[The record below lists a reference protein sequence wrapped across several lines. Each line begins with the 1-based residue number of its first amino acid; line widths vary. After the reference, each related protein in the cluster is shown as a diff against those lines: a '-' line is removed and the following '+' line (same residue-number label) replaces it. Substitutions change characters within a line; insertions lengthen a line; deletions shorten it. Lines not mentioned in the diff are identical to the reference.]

1 MSETFIDRKP
11 DRSLLKQLAD
21 AYGVATDFW
30 TFAGELKEISS
41 ETLVKILGALQVD
54 STTEARCREALEAAR
69 TRPWRLTLP
78 ECSVVRAGSQAHIPV
93 HLPDGA
99 AVTMEVLLE
108 EGGSFQIHQA
118 DIYTPPQSIDG
129 QLIGQ
134 ATFVIPE
141 DMPLGYHTI
150 RVRIVPVGKI
160 EGEITE
166 APLIV
171 VPEALPLPSE
181 RGADGW
187 GVAAQLYS
195 VRSRDSWGIG
205 DSADLKELCSL
216 FASMGAQ
223 YVLVNP
229 LHAAEPTGPM
239 TPSPYL
245 PVSRRFFNPIYI
257 RPEDIREV
265 AYIPTAQRSLIEWAS
280 EKPKASSLE
289 NEKIDRDTIWDAKR
303 GALEVIYQAGRSQA
317 RQRDFNRFREEQ
329 GQGLEDFAL
338 WCALS
343 EKYPDGF
350 PEGLTSPQSMYVQRE
365 KAELA
370 ERIDFFCWLQW
381 IIDEQLDDAQR
392 SAVNTG
398 MKIGIFHDLAVGVHP
413 LGADVWANPDMYARN
428 MALGAPPDMYTQRGQ
443 NWSQPPWRPDSL
455 RRAAYQPLAE
465 LVRTV
470 LRHAGGLRV
479 DHILGLFRQWWIPD
493 GMEPSEGTYV
503 YFDHEAMVGVLMLE
517 AYRAGAV
524 IVGEDLGTTQ
534 PWVMDYLRGRGILG
548 TSVLWFEKNGDGSFK
563 LPQHFSNRVMATV
576 VTHDMPPAA
585 AYLGLEHVELRNAYG
600 LLTEPVEFVR
610 AKAKEERDKML
621 TRLRERKLMDDFSP
635 ERVTVEALYRD
646 IAQAPCELEAIAL
659 VDAVGEQRTQNQPG
673 TNNECPNWR
682 LPLADGG
689 EKVVLIEDLSANS
702 RLISLVSA
710 FTDELAR
717 AHSAVEQ
724 M

>member
-1 MSETFIDRKP
+1 MSEAVIDRKP
-11 DRSLLKQLAD
+11 DRSLLAQVAE

-30 TFAGELKEISS
+30 TFEGELKEISA
-41 ETLVKILGALQVD
+41 TTIVKILGAMQID
-54 STTEARCREALEAAR
+54 STTEERCLEALEAAR

-78 ECSVVRAGSQAHIPV
+78 ECSVVRSGSPAHIPV
-93 HLPDGA
+93 HLPDGSS
-99 AVTMEVLLE
+99 VTMEVLLE
-108 EGGSFQIHQA
+108 DGGSFQIPQA
-118 DIYTPPQSIDG
+118 DIYTPPREINSE
-129 QLIGQ
+129 LIGQ

-141 DMPLGYHTI
+141 NIPMGYHTI
-150 RVRIVPVGKI
+150 RVRIVPQGKV
-160 EGEITE
+160 EGEISE
-166 APLIV
+166 SPLIV
-171 VPEALPLPSE
+171 VPESLPLPSE

-187 GVAAQLYS
+187 GVMTQLYS

-205 DSADLKELCSL
+205 DTADLKELCSL

-229 LHAAEPTGPM
+229 LHAAEPVGHM

-265 AYIPTAQRSLIEWAS
+265 AYVPAAQRSLIEWAA

-289 NEKIDRDTIWDAKR
+289 NEQIDRDMIWEAKR
-303 GALEVIYQAGRSQA
+303 SALEVIYQAGRSQA

-338 WCALS
+338 WCALA

-350 PEGLTSPQSMYVQRE
+350 PEGVTSPQSMYVQRE

-381 IIDEQLDDAQR
+381 IIDEQLDEAQR
-392 SAVNTG
+392 SAVRTG

-413 LGADVWANPDMYARN
+413 LGADMWATPDMYARDI
-428 MALGAPPDMYTQRGQ
+428 ALGCPPDMYNQKGQ

-455 RRAAYQPLAE
+455 RREAYKPLAE

-470 LRHAGGLRV
+470 LRHAGGLRL

-493 GMEPSEGTYV
+493 GMEPGEGTYV
-503 YFDHEAMVGVLMLE
+503 YFDHEAMVGVVMLE

-524 IVGEDLGTTQ
+524 VAGEDLGVSQ
-534 PWVMDYLRGRGILG
+534 PWVIDYLRGRGILG
-548 TSVLWFEKNGDGSFK
+548 TSVLWFEKNADGSFK
-563 LPQHFSNRVMATV
+563 LPQHLPERAMATV

-585 AYLGLEHVELRNAYG
+585 GYLGLDHVELRDKLG
-600 LLTEPVEFVR
+600 LLTESVDSVR
-610 AKAKEERDKML
+610 AKAKDERDKML
-621 TRLRERKLMDDFSP
+621 SRLRERKLIDDNSP
-635 ERVTVEALYRD
+635 ERIKVEALYRY

-659 VDAVGEQRTQNQPG
+659 VDAVGELRTQNQPG
-673 TNNECPNWR
+673 TNNEYPNWR
-682 LPLADGG
+682 VPLADGT
-689 EKVVLIEDLSANS
+689 EKVVLVEDLAANS

-710 FTDELAR
+710 FTDEFTHAR
-717 AHSAVEQ
+717 QAAAH

>member
-1 MSETFIDRKP
+1 MSEEVIDRKP
-11 DRSLLKQLAD
+11 DRSLLVQVAE
-21 AYGVATDFW
+21 AYGVATEFW
-30 TFAGELKEISS
+30 TFEGELKEISAA
-41 ETLVKILGALQVD
+41 TIIKILGAMQID
-54 STTEARCREALEAAR
+54 STTEARCHEALEAAR

-78 ECSVVRAGSQAHIPV
+78 ECSVVRAGSPAHIPV
-93 HLPDGA
+93 HLPDGSG
-99 AVTMEVLLE
+99 VTMEVLLE
-108 EGGSFQIHQA
+108 DGGSFEIPQA
-118 DIYTPPQSIDG
+118 DIYTPPQEIG
-129 QLIGQ
+129 GKLIGQ
-134 ATFVIPE
+134 ATFVMPS
-141 DMPLGYHTI
+141 DLPLGYHTI
-150 RVRIVPVGKI
+150 RVRIVPPGKI
-160 EGEITE
+160 EGEISE
-166 APLIV
+166 SPLIV
-171 VPEALPLPSE
+171 VPETLPLPSE

-187 GVAAQLYS
+187 GVAVQLYS

-205 DSADLKELCSL
+205 DTADLKELCSL

-229 LHAAEPTGPM
+229 LHAAEPAGPM

-265 AYIPTAQRSLIEWAS
+265 AYVPAAQRSLIEWAA
-280 EKPKASSLE
+280 EKPKAASLE
-289 NEKIDRDTIWDAKR
+289 NEKIDRDMIWDAKR
-303 GALEVIYQAGRSQA
+303 SALEVIYQAGRSQA

-350 PEGLTSPQSMYVQRE
+350 PEGVTSPQSLYVQRE

-381 IIDEQLDDAQR
+381 IIDEQLDDVQR
-392 SAVNTG
+392 SAENTG

-455 RRAAYQPLAE
+455 RRVAYKPLAE

-470 LRHAGGLRV
+470 LRHAGGLRI

-534 PWVMDYLRGRGILG
+534 PWVVDYLRGRGILG
-548 TSVLWFEKNGDGSFK
+548 TSVLWYEKNADGSFV
-563 LPQHFSNRVMATV
+563 LPQHFSQRVMSMV
-576 VTHDMPPAA
+576 VTHDMPPAVG
-585 AYLGLEHVELRNAYG
+585 YLGLEHVELRDKLG
-600 LLTEPVEFVR
+600 LLTEPVDSVR
-610 AKAKEERDKML
+610 AKARVEREKML
-621 TRLRERKLMDDFSP
+621 SRLRERKLIDENSP
-635 ERVTVEALYRD
+635 ERVKVEALYRY
-646 IAQAPCELEAIAL
+646 IAQAPCELEAVAL
-659 VDAVGEQRTQNQPG
+659 VDAVGELRTQNQPG
-673 TNNECPNWR
+673 TNNEYPNWR
-682 LPLADGG
+682 LPLADGT

-702 RLISLVSA
+702 RLISLISA
-710 FTDELAR
+710 FTDEFSHAR
-717 AHSAVEQ
+717 SAVEQ

>member
-1 MSETFIDRKP
+1 MSEITIDRAP
-11 DRSLLKQLAD
+11 DRSLLAKVAE
-21 AYGVATDFW
+21 AYGVATEFW
-30 TFAGELKEISS
+30 TFEGQFKEISS
-41 ETLVKILGALQVD
+41 QTIIKILGALQID
-54 STTEARCREALEAAR
+54 STTEERCYEALEAAR

-78 ECSVVRAGSQAHIPV
+78 ECSVVRAGSSAHIPV
-93 HLPDGA
+93 HLPDGGS
-99 AVTMEVLLE
+99 VTMEVILE
-108 EGGSFQIHQA
+108 DGGSFQIPQA
-118 DIYTPPQSIDG
+118 DIYTAPQEIEG
-129 QLIGQ
+129 ELIGQ
-134 ATFVIPE
+134 ATFVLP
-141 DMPLGYHTI
+141 DDLPLGYHTI
-150 RVRIVPVGKI
+150 RVRVVPKGKI
-160 EGEITE
+160 EGEISQS
-166 APLIV
+166 PLII
-171 VPEALPLPSE
+171 VPETLPLPSE

-187 GVAAQLYS
+187 GVATQLYS

-205 DSADLKELCSL
+205 DTADLKELCSL

-229 LHAAEPTGPM
+229 LHAAEPITPM

-265 AYIPTAQRSLIEWAS
+265 AYIPTAQRSLIEWAA
-280 EKPKASSLE
+280 EKPKGASLE
-289 NEKIDRDTIWDAKR
+289 NEQIDRDTIWDAKR
-303 GALEVIYQAGRSQA
+303 SALEVIYQAGRSQA

-338 WCALS
+338 WCALA

-350 PEGLTSPQSMYVQRE
+350 PEGVTSPQALYVQRE

-392 SAVNTG
+392 EAENTG

-413 LGADVWANPDMYARN
+413 IGADVWVAPDMYARN
-428 MALGAPPDMYTQRGQ
+428 IALGCPPDMYNQKGQ

-455 RRAAYQPLAE
+455 RRAAYKPLAE

-524 IVGEDLGTTQ
+524 IVGEDLGVSQ
-534 PWVMDYLRGRGILG
+534 PWVVDYLRGRGILG
-548 TSVLWFEKNGDGSFK
+548 TSVLWYEKNADGSFK
-563 LPQHFSNRVMATV
+563 LPQHISQRVMSMV

-585 AYLGLEHVELRNAYG
+585 GYLGLDHVELRDKLG
-600 LLTEPVEFVR
+600 LLTEPVDSVR
-610 AKAKEERDKML
+610 AKAQAERERML
-621 TRLRERKLMDDFSP
+621 QRLRERKLIDDNSP
-635 ERVTVEALYRD
+635 ERVKVEALYRY
-646 IAQAPCELEAIAL
+646 IAQAPCELEAVAL
-659 VDAVGEQRTQNQPG
+659 VDAVGELRTQNQPG
-673 TNNECPNWR
+673 TNNEYPNWR
-682 LPLADGG
+682 VPLADGT
-689 EKVVLIEDLSANS
+689 EKVVLVEDLSANS

-710 FTDELAR
+710 FTDELAHAR
-717 AHSAVEQ
+717 QAAAQ